1 MVCDCACVH
10 ACETASERVPNRFWS
25 APRHLDRS
33 LEYKGLS
40 HMSKSKPTLDMAA
53 LGTGVAIMT
62 VVGLLDGLADQNAAG
77 KAVRAGWKTT
87 LGVAGLY
94 LNISNFSSG
103 QFQNDKFLYAYLG
116 SMVAVGAATL
126 YLSKKG

>member
-1 MVCDCACVH
+1 
-10 ACETASERVPNRFWS
+10 
-25 APRHLDRS
+25 
-33 LEYKGLS
+33 
-40 HMSKSKPTLDMAA
+40 MSKSKPTSLDMAA
-53 LGTGVAIMT
+53 LGTGVAIMS
-62 VVGLLDGLADQNAAG
+62 VVGLLDWLADQNAAG

>member
-1 MVCDCACVH
+1 MRVCMRVRQR
-10 ACETASERVPNRFWS
+10 ASEFPTVFGLLPGTWTGAWN
-25 APRHLDRS
+25 
-33 LEYKGLS
+33 KGLS